1 LAKRSPSKRLLLA
14 CGGLIGLG
22 ALSKSIAAFLPVV
35 GVLLFILCARR
46 VTTVFACW
54 QRYLLSGFAALGPLA
69 AFYVARERAGPG
81 YVEAAVFNDFVGRY
95 SQSLILET
103 SSPTFYLEHLAK
115 GWFFAGPLL
124 LALPLGLRG
133 LGRREHLLSLYA
145 GCVVLVA
152 LAIYSSAANRA
163 MQYALPL
170 FPWLAML
177 VAIALKRLL
186 CAFVLRPW
194 HGGRHLAPFALTLA
208 LCLLGAQLTER
219 ALWWRYE
226 MFPARQSGPQASY
239 GELFAT
245 LAGRGVTQMTVVD
258 PGFVREEEK
267 GYSPL
272 LRWHRLVWA
281 TKGLRVTHVL
291 SETKATA
298 GLLASCEPTVY
309 ALWQHSAMERVGLCA
324 VRWR

>member
-1 LAKRSPSKRLLLA
+1 
-14 CGGLIGLG
+14 LG
-22 ALSKSIAAFLPVV
+22 ALAKSIAAFIPVV
-35 GVLLFILCARR
+35 GVLVFIAITRR
-46 VTTVFACW
+46 VTTVFAAW
-54 QRYLLSGFAALGPLA
+54 PRYLAAGLAALGPLV
-69 AFYVARERAGPG
+69 AFYIARERAGPG
-81 YVEAAVFNDFVGRY
+81 YVEAVVFNDLVGRY
-95 SQSLILET
+95 RETMILEP
-103 SSPTFYLEHLAK
+103 SGPTFYLEHLAK

-133 LGRREHLLSLYA
+133 LGRRERLLSLYA
-145 GCVVLVA
+145 ASVVLVA

-177 VAIALKRLL
+177 VAITLKRLL
-186 CAFVLRPW
+186 GAYVIRPW
-194 HGGRHLAPFALTLA
+194 HGGSRLAPLA
-208 LCLLGAQLTER
+208 LALALSLLGAQLTER

-226 MFPARQSGPQASY
+226 MFPARQSGAQASY
-239 GELFAT
+239 GELFAK
-245 LAGRGVTQMTVVD
+245 LAGRGLTQLTVVD
-258 PGFVREEEK
+258 SGFVREEEK

-291 SETKATA
+291 SEPGATA
-298 GLLASCEPTVY
+298 RPLASCEPAVY
-309 ALWQHSAMERVGLCA
+309 DHWQGAATERVGLCA